1 MQNFL
6 QYKFFDNTV
15 ESYLI
20 VAGFILLLYIVR
32 KIISRFI
39 AGWIF
44 KILASKKNT
53 IQQKEKSINKIIKSI
68 NRFVFVFFSYTALD
82 TTLYFPNAL
91 KFNFYNHHINSEYLV
106 NLIAV
111 IIIVNAFIKL
121 CIGVTSFIADI
132 LQERANLTDDKTDN
146 QLIVFFNDF
155 IKVILIIIGILLVIQ
170 FGFDKPLGPILTG
183 LSIAGAAVA
192 LAAKESLENLIA
204 SFIIFFDRPFTTGDL
219 VKVQNFTGEIEK
231 IGLRST
237 RIRTDQKTYI
247 SVPNKQMVDTIVD
260 NISLRTQRKVELR
273 LELSLSTTAEQLQQ
287 LLIEIKNILNS
298 KQNVELNFVLLSDT
312 GKNAH
317 IISIDYFTKMPQAFD
332 DFNSLKA
339 EINISIIQL
348 LEKENIQL
356 AAQRTDVVVTNK

>member
-6 QYKFFDNTV
+6 QYKFLDNTI

-20 VAGFILLLYIVR
+20 VAGIILLLYIVR
-32 KIISRFI
+32 KIIARFI

-44 KILASKKNT
+44 KLLAHKKNH
-53 IQQKEKSINKIIKSI
+53 IQQKEHSIGKIIKLI
-68 NRFVFVFFSYTALD
+68 NRFIFVFFSYTALD
-82 TTLYFPNAL
+82 TTLYFPNVL
-91 KFNFYNHHINSEYLV
+91 KFTFYHHHINSEYIV

-111 IIIVNAFIKL
+111 IIIVNALIRL
-121 CIGVTSFIADI
+121 CIGITGFIADV
-132 LQERANLTDDKTDN
+132 LQEKAISINDKADN
-146 QLIVFFNDF
+146 QLIIFFNDF
-155 IKVILIIIGILLVIQ
+155 IRVVLIIIGILLIIQ

-204 SFIIFFDRPFTTGDL
+204 SFIIFFDKPFTTGD
-219 VKVQNFTGEIEK
+219 VVNVQNFTGEIEK

-237 RIRTDQKTYI
+237 RIRTNQKTYI

-260 NISLRTQRKVELR
+260 NITLRTQRKVELR
-273 LELSLSTTAEQLQQ
+273 LELSLSTTAQQLQQ
-287 LLIEIKNILNS
+287 LSTEIKNILNG
-298 KQNVELNFVLLSDT
+298 KQDIESSFVLLNDT

-317 IISIDYFTKMPQAFD
+317 IISIDYFTKMPQPIHE
-332 DFNSLKA
+332 FNSLKA
-339 EINISIIQL
+339 DINISIIQL

-356 AAQRTDVVVTNK
+356 AAQSSDVVVTNK